1 MRFLTAGESHGPVQ
15 LVIIEGFPAGVPVRP
30 DAIDREL
37 TRRQAGHGRGQRQ
50 RIERDRVQILSGV
63 RQGRSTGAPVTL
75 QVENRDAVN
84 WTEALAPEP
93 VDPVDEARMAAIARR
108 RITRVR
114 PGHADLAG
122 ALKYAH
128 EDVRDVLERSSA
140 RETVARVM
148 AGALAGELL
157 SGLGIRVG
165 SHVLA
170 IGSER
175 VEVQELPG
183 AVSDWLERAEHSPV
197 RCADPAASIRM
208 VEEIDRARRA
218 GETLGGVIELVATGI
233 PPGLGSYVQWDRRL
247 DGRLAQALM
256 SVPAVKGVSFG
267 LGFEAAALPGS
278 RVHDPVL
285 PGFER
290 PSNHAGGLEGGVT
303 NGQPLVVRIA
313 KKPIPTLMR
322 PLPSVDL
329 HTGEAVEAHVER
341 ADTCAV
347 PACAVIAEAMM
358 RWVLAEALL
367 EKVGGDSWEEIQVH
381 HRAWSEAHPLAHAM
395 PHAKRGDP

>member
-15 LVIIEGFPAGVPVRP
+15 VVIVEGFPAGVPVRLE
-30 DAIDREL
+30 AIDREL
-37 TRRQAGHGRGQRQ
+37 ARRQAGYGRGQRQ
-50 RIERDRVQILSGV
+50 RIEQDRVRVLSGV
-63 RQGRSTGAPVTL
+63 RLGRTTGAPVTL

-84 WTEALAPEP
+84 WTEALSPDP
-93 VDPVDEARMAAIARR
+93 VDPRDESRLAAIARR
-108 RITRVR
+108 RVTRVR

-128 EDVRDVLERSSA
+128 EDVRDVLERASA

-157 SGLGIRVG
+157 AGIGVQVG
-165 SHVLA
+165 SHVVA
-170 IGSER
+170 IGAAQ
-175 VEVQELPG
+175 VEVQALEGSLS
-183 AVSDWLERAEHSPV
+183 AWLERAEGSPV
-197 RCADPAASIRM
+197 RCADPSAGARM

-218 GETLGGVIELVATGI
+218 GETLGGVIELVATGV

-256 SVPAVKGVSFG
+256 SVPAVKGVAFG
-267 LGFEAAALPGS
+267 LGFDAASSPGS
-278 RVHDPVL
+278 RVHDPFL

-290 PSNHAGGLEGGVT
+290 PTNHAGGLEGGVT

-347 PACAVIAEAMM
+347 PACAVIAEAMV

-367 EKVGGDSWEEIQVH
+367 EKLGGDSWDELLAH
-381 HRAWSEAHPLAHAM
+381 HRAWLALHPLAHAM
-395 PHAKRGDP
+395 PASTGGPP